1 MSNRARLYPLL
12 TLCTLACSLPA
23 EPADATSTTDE
34 STSDASPG
42 TGAEESSIT
51 ESILTTTS
59 AEEPT
64 TGGTG
69 DSTGTG
75 DDADPPLAAPYLYV
89 DYSPIKR
96 YEFSWKPIA
105 GAEYY
110 QLLERPYPEDA
121 GWSQLGSDLV
131 GTSTTVSMPIHLRLS
146 AAYKLRACNRA
157 GCKES
162 DPVQIDPGV
171 DGAIGYFKASN
182 AEDDDGFGYS
192 LAISADGTTMVVAAP
207 EEDSGAHGVN
217 GDELHNFAP
226 DSGAAYVFVR
236 EGDGWKQQAYLKSF
250 NVDVEDRFSEVAI
263 SANGDTIVVGAPYE
277 DSAATGVG
285 GDRNDDSAQ
294 DSGAVYVFQRK
305 AGAWSQTAYV
315 KALNTRP
322 FAEFGAALALS
333 AAGDTLVVGA
343 PGEDNAATGVDGD
356 PWLGTVNNAGAVY
369 VYTLVNGEWA
379 HRAYLK
385 ASNTSQTDQFGSAL
399 ALSADGNT
407 LAVGAP
413 WESGKSAGVNGD
425 QSEGA
430 VYSGAVYMFTRQD
443 GAWSQ
448 QAYIKASNP
457 QQFDFFGY
465 SVALAGDGETL
476 AVGAPCESS
485 AATEIDGDQ
494 ANDDAHNSGA
504 VYVFSRRGQAW
515 QQDAYVKAPNPGESA
530 LFGVSVALSG
540 DGGVLVAGAPG
551 DGGGDAGSFADFSGE
566 LQPASGAAYV
576 FTRVAGTW
584 THRRYLKAPNSHSDY
599 QFGSAVDIAADGGT
613 LVIATP
619 YEPSTS
625 TGIGGD
631 QRGKAGKD
639 VGAVYMY

>member
-12 TLCTLACSLPA
+12 TLCTLGCPLPA
-23 EPADATSTTDE
+23 EPGDTTASMDE
-34 STSDASPG
+34 STSEASPD

-64 TGGTG
+64 TGGTAG
-69 DSTGTG
+69 DE
-75 DDADPPLAAPYLYV
+75 ADIPLAAPYLYV

-96 YEFSWKPIA
+96 FQFSWKPIA

-121 GWSQLGSDLV
+121 GWSQLGSDRV
-131 GTSTTVSMPIHLRLS
+131 GTSTTVAIPIHLRLS
-146 AAYKLRACNRA
+146 AAYKLRACNHA

-162 DPVQIDPGV
+162 APVQVDPGV

-182 AEDDDGFGYS
+182 AENNDNFGHK

-207 EEDSGAHGVN
+207 KEDSGAHGVN
-217 GDELHNFAP
+217 GDELHNYAP
-226 DSGAAYVFVR
+226 DSGAVYVFVR

-250 NVDVEDRFSEVAI
+250 NVDVDDRFGEVAI
-263 SANGDTIVVGAPYE
+263 SANGDTIAVGAPYE

-285 GDRNDDSAQ
+285 GDRNDDSAE
-294 DSGAVYVFQRK
+294 DSGAVYVFERK

-315 KALNTRP
+315 KAINTQP

-343 PGEDNAATGVDGD
+343 PGESNAATGVDGD
-356 PWLGTVNNAGAVY
+356 PWLGAVHNAGAVY
-369 VYTLVNGEWA
+369 VYSLANGEWA
-379 HRAYLK
+379 HRTYLK

-399 ALSADGNT
+399 ALSADGET

-413 WESGKSAGVNGD
+413 WESGKSAGVGGD
-425 QSEGA
+425 PSEGT
-430 VYSGAVYMFTRQD
+430 VYSGAVYVFTQQD

-457 QQFDFFGY
+457 EQFDIFGY

-476 AVGAPCESS
+476 AVAAPCESS

-494 ANDDAHNSGA
+494 TNDDAHNAGA
-504 VYVFSRRGQAW
+504 VYLFSRKGQAW
-515 QQDAYVKAPNPGESA
+515 QQDAYVKAPNPGEWA

-551 DGGGDAGSFADFSGE
+551 EGGGDAGSFADFSGE
-566 LQPASGAAYV
+566 TRPGSGAAYV

-584 THRRYLKAPNSHSDY
+584 THRRYLKAPNSRSDH

-613 LVIATP
+613 LVIAAP
-619 YEPSTS
+619 DESSTA

-631 QRGKAGKD
+631 PRGKAGTQ